1 MLIVPQ
7 IVALVRGL
15 SVALEGI
22 FVRNVG
28 PKRLPDSGGTC
39 LQLRE
44 MVCTIIQPE
53 AIHVSKNNSGKVRTN
68 FEKDGHMKQLSYKY
82 FLLALIFVL
91 ACAGAIAQENAE
103 LTGTVKDPSGA
114 VIPDATVTLTNTATG
129 EVRSGRSNGT
139 GIFDFPGLEHGTY
152 TLSAEAPSFNKYV
165 KTGIVINVASTVQEN
180 AVLIVGAGNQTVTVQ
195 ADALHLQT
203 ETNEVSNL
211 ITGEQMTQ
219 LATNGRNMVS
229 LATLG
234 TGVSNML
241 SAFNGV
247 TAQGSGFSLSF
258 NGMRP
263 DHNVWLIDGGE
274 AYDRGSGGKFD
285 LMPSPDVLAEF
296 QTLSSNYSPD
306 YGIGSGGTVTTVLKS
321 GTRQFHGGLWE
332 FNRNDD
338 FDAIPYF
345 SKQSGTPPPE
355 LRLNIFGGDIGGPV
369 FIPKIYPKDRSRTF
383 FFESEEWRRFI
394 AGVNPTATETVPS
407 ADFPTAGSALNYMPW
422 NEQASLAPGVC
433 NAGQTWPCVPITTD
447 PAKLALYSADGLTP
461 GNSFPTGA
469 GGGIAIPANLLDTNA
484 VLFMGTGA
492 IPHQTNSSA
501 TDPQVIGAPK
511 QPTFVREDVVRIDH
525 DISSRFHLMGH
536 WVHDE
541 MSQTIIPSEWSG
553 SSYDTV
559 GTVFGNPSWASVIK
573 LTQTLSPSLLNET
586 ALNVNGNTINWTP
599 TGTYTQPA
607 GWAAAPFTGFAGI
620 NELPQ
625 VGFSGVLST
634 TWTENYDPWRNAFL
648 DYQLRDDV
656 SWNRGKHGFKFGFS
670 YMRVDKNQQQ
680 QNLVQ
685 GQYSFG
691 SDWSGDS
698 YLNFLLG
705 FADSF
710 TQLQALTT
718 SHWLNNTYSFYGM
731 DNWHVLPRLTMN
743 LGVRYDALP
752 HVYEKNNR
760 VANFVPAEFSAGNAQ
775 VPNATTG
782 SLDVNGPG
790 VQTIDGGTFYTNG
803 IEIAGQNGLPRGLV
817 NNDYETVEP
826 RLGMAYDFFG
836 TGKTV
841 LRAGGGLFYERVQ
854 GNDIYG
860 LSSNPPFAFSPTA
873 NGVYFSNP
881 NVSASTGAQA
891 TQPLNPANLA
901 NLDTHYPNPGTA
913 QFSLGVQQQLQPAI
927 VAVVQYVGS
936 IGWDQN
942 DERNINTLPLGDLTD
957 RETVS
962 GHSGASN
969 LYRQYA
975 GYAGITQTESAT
987 NSNYNSLQAGL
998 RIENKH
1004 GLTAQLSYTWSHE
1017 IDVVSGDEGSTN
1029 FSGGSPFVSDPF
1041 NLKYDRAS
1049 GVLDRRHIFNVNYD
1063 YRLPFFSTGG
1073 SLLGRELLGGWELSG
1088 VTVAQAGSPM
1098 ETFYNGPD
1106 TLGLGGG
1113 TVNRPNLVGSANG
1126 PKTQK
1131 EWFNTAAFAAP
1142 LAPWAGGTNEGFGTA
1157 GKDAVVGPGLFNW
1170 NMALFKSLALTSHEG
1185 PRLEIRF
1192 ESFNTFNHTEFN
1204 TLDTGLT
1211 DTQFGQ
1217 ATNTYDPRVFQF
1229 GGKLL
1234 F

>member
-1 MLIVPQ
+1 M
-7 IVALVRGL
+7 
-15 SVALEGI
+15 
-22 FVRNVG
+22 
-28 PKRLPDSGGTC
+28 
-39 LQLRE
+39 
-44 MVCTIIQPE
+44 
-53 AIHVSKNNSGKVRTN
+53 
-68 FEKDGHMKQLSYKY
+68 
-82 FLLALIFVL
+82 
-91 ACAGAIAQENAE
+91 AQENAE
-103 LTGTVKDPSGA
+103 LEGTVTDATGG
-114 VIPDATVTLTNTATG
+114 VIPNAQITITNIATG
-129 EVRSGRSNGT
+129 EVRKGTTNGT
-139 GIFDFPGLEHGTY
+139 GLYDFPGLHIGTY
-152 TLSAEAPSFNKYV
+152 TLSATASGFQTFNK
-165 KTGIVINVASTVQEN
+165 TNIVMNVAATVQEN
-180 AVLIVGAGNQTVTVQ
+180 VALAVGASSQTVSVE

-203 ETNEVSNL
+203 ETNEVSSL
-211 ITGEQMTQ
+211 ITGQQMTQ

-241 SAFNGV
+241 SSFNGV

-263 DHNVWLIDGGE
+263 DHNDWLVDGGE

-285 LMPSPDVLAEF
+285 LMPTMDALAEF

-306 YGIGSGGTVTTVLKS
+306 YGISSGGTITIALKS
-321 GTRQFHGGLWE
+321 GTKQFHGGAWE

-338 FDAIPYF
+338 FDAVPYF
-345 SKQSGTPPPE
+345 SKNNLAAGAQPLIPE
-355 LRLNIFGGDIGGPV
+355 LRLNIFGFDIGGPA
-369 FIPKIYPKDRSRTF
+369 FIPKIYPKDRSRTY
-383 FFESEEWRRFI
+383 FFESEEWRRYI
-394 AGVNPTATETVPS
+394 AGVNPTSTETVPN
-407 ADFPTAGSALNYMPW
+407 ADFPTAGAALNYQPW
-422 NEQASLAPGVC
+422 NEPASLANGVC
-433 NAGQTWPCVPITTD
+433 NPGQAWPCVPMTTD
-447 PAKLALYSADGLTP
+447 PAKLAVYAGDGLTP
-461 GNSFPTGA
+461 GNSFP
-469 GGGIAIPANLLDTNA
+469 GGPNGTITIPANLLDANA

-501 TDPQVIGAPK
+501 TDPLVVGAPK

-525 DISSRFHLMGH
+525 DFTPKLHLMGH
-536 WVHDE
+536 WIHDQ

-559 GTVFGNPSWASVIK
+559 GTQFANPSWASVIK

-586 ALNVNGNTINWTP
+586 SLNVNGNTIGWTP
-599 TGTYTQPA
+599 VGIYQQPA
-607 GWAAAPFTGFAGI
+607 GWNAQPFSGFAG
-620 NELPQ
+620 NEALKELPQ

-634 TWTENYDPWRNAFL
+634 TWTQNYDPWHNAFL
-648 DYQLRDDV
+648 DYQVRDDL
-656 SWNRGKHGFKFGFS
+656 SWNKGKHGLKFGFS

-680 QNLVQ
+680 QALVQ

-710 TQLQALTT
+710 QQLQNLTT
-718 SHWLNNTYSFYGM
+718 PHWLNNTYSFYGM
-731 DNWHVLPRLTMN
+731 DNWHLLPRLTVN

-752 HVYEKNNR
+752 HVYEKNDM
-760 VANFVPAEFSAGNAQ
+760 VSNFVPSAFSATDAQ
-775 VPNATTG
+775 YPSATTG
-782 SLDVNGPG
+782 SLNPSGPG
-790 VQTIDGGTFYTNG
+790 VQTVNGGTFYTNG

-817 NNDYETVEP
+817 NNDFNTVEP
-826 RLGMAYDFFG
+826 RVGLAYDLFG
-836 TGKTV
+836 AGKTV
-841 LRAGGGLFYERVQ
+841 LRAGGGIFYERVQ
-854 GNDIYG
+854 GNDVYG
-860 LSSNPPFAFSPTA
+860 LDVNPPFAFQPTA
-873 NGVYFSNP
+873 NAVYFSNP
-881 NVSASTGAQA
+881 NVSAKSGQA
-891 TQPLNPANLA
+891 ATSPLNPAGLGNL
-901 NLDTHYPNPGTA
+901 NLHYPNPGTA
-913 QFSLGVQQQLQPAI
+913 QYSMGIQQQLQPSIIAI
-927 VAVVQYVGS
+927 VQYVGS

-942 DERNINTLPLGDLTD
+942 DERSINTLPLLDPVNGTYDD
-957 RETVS
+957 REAVAS
-962 GHSGASN
+962 GTNAN

-998 RIENKH
+998 RIVNNH
-1004 GLTAQLSYTWSHE
+1004 GLTAQFSYTWSHE
-1017 IDVVSGDEGSTN
+1017 IDIASGDEGSTN
-1029 FSGGSPFVSDPF
+1029 FAGGSSTVSNPF
-1041 NLKYDRAS
+1041 NLRYDRGS

-1063 YRLPFFSTGG
+1063 YKLPFFSSGG
-1073 SLLGRELLGGWELSG
+1073 SMLGREILGGWELSG
-1088 VTVAQAGSPM
+1088 VTVAQAGTPL

-1113 TVNRPNLVGSANG
+1113 TTNRPNLVASAKG

-1142 LAPWAGGTNEGFGTA
+1142 TAPWNGGANEGFGTA

-1170 NMALFKSLALTSHEG
+1170 NMSLFKSIPLTSHEG

-1204 TLDTGLT
+1204 SLDTGVT

-1217 ATNTYDPRVFQF
+1217 ATNTYDPRVMQF
-1229 GGKLL
+1229 GGKIL